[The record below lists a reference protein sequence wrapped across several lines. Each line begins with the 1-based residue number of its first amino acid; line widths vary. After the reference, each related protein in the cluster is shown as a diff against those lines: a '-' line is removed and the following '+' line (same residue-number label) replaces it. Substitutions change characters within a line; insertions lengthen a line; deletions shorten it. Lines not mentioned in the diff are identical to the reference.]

1 MTIHF
6 EIPGMTCG
14 GCARSITRAIQGLD
28 AEAKVETD
36 IPVRRVSVESRA
48 DRAALVTAIR
58 EAGYAA
64 RPI

>member
-1 MTIHF
+1 MTTHF

-36 IPVRRVSVESRA
+36 IPGRRVSVESRA
-48 DRAALVTAIR
+48 GRTELVTAIR
-58 EAGYAA
+58 EAGYEA
-64 RPI
+64 RPA